1 MLTIFLNAFSI
12 LLILLL
18 ALLLKKLGL
27 LAQKDGAL
35 VSKLVVYL
43 TLPATI
49 LIGVN
54 HTKLSSTF
62 LVLMCLGIC
71 TNLFLVFLGKILG
84 RKQDHVA

>member
-49 LIGVN
+49 LIGVHFFGVDVLRN
-54 HTKLSSTF
+54 LHQSFSSF
-62 LVLMCLGIC
+62 S
-71 TNLFLVFLGKILG
+71 GKNFGPKTRSRSARTL
-84 RKQDHVA
+84 HV